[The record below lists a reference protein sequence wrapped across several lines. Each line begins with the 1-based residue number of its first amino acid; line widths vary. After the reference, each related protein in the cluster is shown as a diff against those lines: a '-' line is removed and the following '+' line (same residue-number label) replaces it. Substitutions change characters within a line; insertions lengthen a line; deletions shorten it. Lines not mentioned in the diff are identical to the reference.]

1 MITRSESTTATTD
14 GKPDPP
20 PVTICVLTFGNYPEL
35 THQALESIRSHCL
48 RSQYQLIVAANAV
61 GDKSLKFLTERH
73 QTGEID
79 QLIVSP
85 TNLGKSTMM
94 RRMFAGV
101 KTEFIWWFDDDSYIT
116 EPSAFARWLEAAKSS
131 PASTVLW
138 GRSEFCEHPFFFT
151 TGDDPGAVEFV
162 RSAPWYRGLPP
173 PSWRPGG
180 KGEFNLWGRG
190 LGDGRWY
197 FVSGGCFFIRT
208 SAVRAMPWPDPRL
221 FQLADDIFLGEAIR
235 QQGWNF
241 TSIHPLGVAINTQP
255 SRGVRK

>member
-1 MITRSESTTATTD
+1 MMRA
-14 GKPDPP
+14 PDPSSRVP
-20 PVTICVLTFGNYPEL
+20 QLTICVLTYGEHPEL
-35 THQALESIRSHCL
+35 AHRVTESIRSQCP
-48 RSQYQLIVAANAV
+48 RAEYRLIVGANAV
-61 GDKSLKFLTERH
+61 GHETLKFLTEKH
-73 QTGEID
+73 ADGDVD

-85 TNLGKSTMM
+85 TNLGKSGMM

-101 KTEFIWWFDDDSYIT
+101 ETELIWWFDDDSYIT
-116 EPSAFARWLEAAKSS
+116 EPCAFARWLQAATSS
-131 PASTVLW
+131 PGSTVLW
-138 GRSEFCEHPFFFT
+138 GQAGLCEHPFVFT
-151 TGDDPGAVEFV
+151 AGADPGAVEFV

-190 LGDGRWY
+190 LGDGRWC
-197 FVSGGCFFIRT
+197 FVSGGCFMIRT
-208 SAVRAMPWPDPRL
+208 EAIRAMDWPDPRL
-221 FQLADDIFLGEAIR
+221 FVEAEDIFLGEAVR